1 MNWRGPGIG
10 ICLLKG
16 ACQRT
21 LLWKMALL
29 LYRLLFLPA
38 FALLLPYYLFRM
50 WRRGGYAAG
59 LGNRLGRMPRLH
71 GKAPGVRR
79 IWIQAVSVGELNAIG
94 PLLDQLAREDGIEVI
109 LTTTTSTGLRL
120 ARQRYGDLT
129 AWIGS
134 FPLDFW
140 LTSAMAWRRLRPDLV
155 LLMEG
160 ELWPEHIH
168 QGWRRGVPVM
178 VINGR
183 LSERSFARQ
192 RRFATLGKGLFHKV
206 TLILAGSELDRQRFA
221 DLGWIPP
228 RQILNSG
235 NLKFDFV
242 PPPALTSRERA
253 AQLVEF
259 GFAAT
264 EAEAGDIHLLMG
276 SSTWP
281 GEEAAL
287 LKVLQALRPEFPDL
301 RLLIVPRHA
310 ERRREIEVLLRE
322 SALPHHFRSDTP
334 TAPHPTLVYVADTTG
349 ELKALTRLATV
360 VFVGKSLP
368 PNEGG
373 QTPMEAAA
381 LGKPLIFGPRMGNF
395 RTVTRQLLQADA
407 ARQIDAAADLLPAVR
422 ALLGDPA
429 SQAKMAAR
437 AAALMQA
444 GQGATGRTFN
454 QIQALLGRT

>member
-1 MNWRGPGIG
+1 
-10 ICLLKG
+10 
-16 ACQRT
+16 
-21 LLWKMALL
+21 MALL

-38 FALLLPYYLFRM
+38 FAILLPYYLFRM

-59 LGNRLGRMPRLH
+59 LGNRLGCMPHL
-71 GKAPGVRR
+71 GAKGPGVRR
-79 IWIQAVSVGELNAIG
+79 LWIQAVSVGELNAIG
-94 PLLDQLAREDGIEVI
+94 PLLEGLAREKGLEVL

-120 ARQRYGDLT
+120 ARQRYGDLVT
-129 AWIGS
+129 WIGS

-140 LTSAMAWRRLRPDLV
+140 PISALAWRRLRPDLV

-168 QGWRRGVPVM
+168 QGRKRGVPVM

-192 RRFATLGKGLFHKV
+192 KRLAPLGKRLFHHLS
-206 TLILAGSELDRQRFA
+206 LILAGSELDRQRFV
-221 DLGWIPP
+221 DLGWIPA

-235 NLKFDFV
+235 NLKFDFA
-242 PPPALTSRERA
+242 PPPALTPAERLT
-253 AQLVEF
+253 QLKAF
-259 GFAAT
+259 GFAADD
-264 EAEAGDIHLLMG
+264 AEAAGIRILMG

-287 LKVLQALRPEFPDL
+287 LAVFQALERDYPDI

-310 ERRREIEVLLRE
+310 ERRRELEALLRD
-322 SALPHHFRSDTP
+322 SALPHHFRSDGHA
-334 TAPHPTLVYVADTTG
+334 APCGTRIYVADTTG
-349 ELKALTRLATV
+349 ELKALTRIATL

-381 LGKPLIFGPRMGNF
+381 LGKPLILGPNMGNF

-407 ARQIDAAADLLPAVR
+407 ARQIHGPAELLPLVR
-422 ALLGDPA
+422 TLLDDPA
-429 SQAKMAAR
+429 SQSKMGSR

-444 GQGATGRTFN
+444 GQGATQRTLT
-454 QIQALLGRT
+454 QIKALLNRG